1 VPNSKTIKL
10 LLVEDDREDQRLL
23 AEAFIEIEENRQW
36 CNWRTAGV
44 LHVELLAEALDCL
57 RNDRFDAV
65 LLNLTLPDNPVLL
78 DSFRQVTACA
88 RGTPIIVLADEEDQ
102 HLANQLLREGAQDV
116 LLKSELESVPLARSL
131 RYAIERQRR
140 GAMIGSSPFADSLTG
155 ALTGPGFVTIA
166 THAMRLSRLAPLLI
180 ASVEISEL
188 SKETPTYRE
197 ARELLLLRATETL
210 GAVFQPPALIGRLGP
225 SRFGLLTA
233 GLTETTVEALLN
245 PAALAIENAA
255 RSDEGPAAT
264 VRFSVSEIYQG
275 INLEE
280 LLFQDGDEFG
290 AGTHRRSKTVMLAD

>member
-10 LLVEDDREDQRLL
+10 LLVEDDSEDQRLL
-23 AEAFIEIEENRQW
+23 AEAFIEIEEKRQW

-44 LHVELLAEALDCL
+44 LRVELLAEALDCL
-57 RNDRFDAV
+57 HNDRFDAV

-78 DSFRQVTACA
+78 DSFRQVNACA
-88 RGTPIIVLADEEDQ
+88 RETPIIVLADEEDQ
-102 HLANQLLREGAQDV
+102 HLTNQLLREGAQDV

-140 GAMIGSSPFADSLTG
+140 AAMIGASPFADSLTG

-166 THAMRLSRLAPLLI
+166 TQAMRLSRLEPLLI

-188 SKETPTYRE
+188 SQETPEDRE

-210 GAVFQPPALIGRLGP
+210 GAAFQPPALIGRLGR

-233 GLTETTVEALLN
+233 GMTETTVEALLN

-264 VRFSVSEIYQG
+264 VRFSVSEIHPRM
-275 INLEE
+275 NLEE
-280 LLFQDGDEFG
+280 VLFQDGDEFV
-290 AGTHRRSKTVMLAD
+290 ANTHRVSKTVMLAD